1 MRMVIAY
8 IRGEAFEPIRRELL
22 DLGFGSLSI
31 AGVDYSDP
39 GAATTMQYRG
49 ATLTTHLRPRVKLE
63 CMVSTDDVS
72 TIVDTVLKH
81 ARAHSA
87 GDDQVFVVPVE
98 AFPDPVEAFLP
109 DPGSGGVL
117 ARQTSRGAVD
127 SSAQVNGPAT
137 LHPMIRRLDATH
149 CHSS

>member
-8 IRGEAFEPIRRELL
+8 IRREAFEPIRRELL
-22 DLGFGSLSI
+22 GLGFGSLSI

-72 TIVDTVLKH
+72 TTVDTVLKH

-98 AFPDPVEAFLP
+98 AFPDRVAELDETAIRPMRAA
-109 DPGSGGVL
+109 VL
-117 ARQTSRGAVD
+117 A
-127 SSAQVNGPAT
+127 
-137 LHPMIRRLDATH
+137 
-149 CHSS
+149 